1 MEQHLQKL
9 EIRKKDIFDQNMR
22 AKAQIQHA
30 FDELRMR
37 IDAKE
42 R

>member
-1 MEQHLQKL
+1 
-9 EIRKKDIFDQNMR
+9 MR

-30 FDELRMR
+30 FDELRLR

-42 R
+42 RELI

>member
-1 MEQHLQKL
+1 
-9 EIRKKDIFDQNMR
+9 MR

-30 FDELRMR
+30 FDELRLR

-42 R
+42 RELIQIQETAGNTL